1 MFLIRIFKMVIK
13 LIISDLAGVL
23 TENGDI
29 LLFEQLQELF
39 PNKPLK
45 KMEEVAPG
53 LKLLIERGYIKAIE
67 DVKAGTFEVN
77 PIIKTL

>member
-1 MFLIRIFKMVIK
+1 MVIK

-45 KMEEVAPG
+45 KMEEVFS
-53 LKLLIERGYIKAIE
+53 KHMLLAERG
-67 DVKAGTFEVN
+67 EVSEWDFLHAFLDEFRF
-77 PIIKTL
+77 TGC

>member
-1 MFLIRIFKMVIK
+1 MVIK

-39 PNKPLK
+39 PTKPLK
-45 KMEEVAPG
+45 KMEEV
-53 LKLLIERGYIKAIE
+53 
-67 DVKAGTFEVN
+67 FSSM
-77 PIIKTL
+77 